1 MSETFFSV
9 LSGFCE
15 SREYKLR
22 EYSGR
27 NRASNCIGIVVP
39 NGSFNLIQFVYGL
52 TKEISEIDSDIE
64 RENAFE
70 YLEEFF
76 SDLETDSFGRDSQIL
91 YNRNF
96 LWLEFKT
103 KG

>member
-1 MSETFFSV
+1 MSDTFFSV
-9 LSGFCE
+9 LTDFCE

-22 EYSGR
+22 DYSGR
-27 NRASNCIGIVVP
+27 NHANNCIGIVVP

-52 TKEISEIDSDIE
+52 TKNISEIDIDIE

-70 YLEEFF
+70 YLNEFI
-76 SDLETDSFGRDSQIL
+76 SDLETDSLGRDSQIL

-96 LWLEFKT
+96 LWSELYK
-103 KG
+103 